1 MSGRPRIQK
10 IRRPRPAVDRLRLVL
25 DDGLELDLAEEL
37 VLEAGLHEGDAVD
50 RALLVELEA
59 RDEVFRARDAALNLL
74 AHRAR
79 STRELERRLARKGF
93 SGDAIQRTIV
103 AMEERGYLD
112 DDAFAAAFVRDRLR
126 FRPRG
131 RRRLRAELR
140 AKGVAPA
147 TAEAAVERTFEEAEV
162 SESELA
168 VRAAEAWAARN
179 TLPDPDDDRETRQ
192 RARQRLYG
200 YLSRRGFTPDAV
212 REAMASVLRDD

>member
-1 MSGRPRIQK
+1 MSQRPTIQK
-10 IRRPRPAVDRLRLVL
+10 IRRPRPRVDRLRLVL
-25 DDGLELDLAEEL
+25 DDGAELDLAEEL
-37 VLEAGLHEGDAVD
+37 ILEAGLREGEAVD

-93 SGDAIQRTIV
+93 SEDAVQRTIA

-112 DDAFAAAFVRDRLR
+112 DAAFAAAFVRDRLR
-126 FRPRG
+126 LRPRG
-131 RRRLRAELR
+131 RRRLNAELR
-140 AKGVAPA
+140 AKGVPPG
-147 TAEAAVERTFEEAEV
+147 TAEEAVERTFDEAEV
-162 SESELA
+162 SEAQLA

-179 TLPDPDDDRETRQ
+179 TVPDADQDRDARQ

-200 YLSRRGFTPDAV
+200 YLSRRGFAPDAV
-212 REAMASVLRDD
+212 REAMASVLEDD